1 VEPFAIFFG
10 FAVEVFDKNDAQA
23 PEIIEFF
30 KIVRRLNENSDFIMN
45 KLESI
50 IFVH

>member
-10 FAVEVFDKNDAQA
+10 FAVEVFYKNERQA

-30 KIVRRLNENSDFIMN
+30 KIERRLSENSDFIIN
-45 KLESI
+45 KFESI
-50 IFVH
+50 IFAH